1 MTKGLVVAIQRVKEI
16 SKRIETNSKLL
27 NDTCWSQYIS
37 GSILIKSNFV
47 FKCVTTTTSRSHS
60 CFDVNAAPLR
70 KDRMSQQPI
79 SGECCSNAALPC
91 PTKQDDAGF
100 ALHLACPEECSK
112 NHLLVFS
119 DNCLRLLLLPLCK
132 IGVACH
138 LPPLPPLLL
147 CTPGFLPFTTLPWPH
162 TMFMFKQ

>member
-1 MTKGLVVAIQRVKEI
+1 MKTAAGKRSDMRNDQLTMTKGLVIAIQRVENI
-16 SKRIETNSKLL
+16 SKRIESNSKLL

-60 CFDVNAAPLR
+60 CFDVNATPLR

-100 ALHLACPEECSK
+100 ALHLAVK
-112 NHLLVFS
+112 VVKGILFNMY
-119 DNCLRLLLLPLCK
+119 CLKYL
-132 IGVACH
+132 
-138 LPPLPPLLL
+138 
-147 CTPGFLPFTTLPWPH
+147 
-162 TMFMFKQ
+162 